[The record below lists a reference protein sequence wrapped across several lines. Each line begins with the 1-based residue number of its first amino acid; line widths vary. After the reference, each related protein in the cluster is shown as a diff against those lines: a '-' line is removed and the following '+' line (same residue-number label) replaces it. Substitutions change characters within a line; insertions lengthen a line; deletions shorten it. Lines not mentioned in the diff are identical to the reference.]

1 MFQVSFGSV
10 FFCYFFFKFFIATFQ
25 KRSTQTTTSPN
36 DQKKN
41 KEENTESIFKKK
53 QIRWSHALLFV
64 FEVSF
69 WSFYFVNFEK
79 FLLPRSKN
87 DRRRRRR
94 PDDQKKKQSKRKHQI
109 NKIKKR
115 NEIHRSH
122 APFRVSGQF
131 WVVFLLIFLN
141 LILWPRS
148 KTIDRE
154 IHRGHA
160 HFS

>member
-41 KEENTESIFKKK
+41 KEENTESIFNKK

-94 PDDQKKKQSKRKHQI
+94 PDDQKKT
-109 NKIKKR
+109 IKKKTP
-115 NEIHRSH
+115 NQFKKKKQLHRSH

-131 WVVFLLIFLN
+131 WVVFC
-141 LILWPRS
+141 
-148 KTIDRE
+148 
-154 IHRGHA
+154 
-160 HFS
+160 

>member
-41 KEENTESIFKKK
+41 KEENTESIFKKNRFVGATPSFSCLRSVFGHF
-53 QIRWSHALLFV
+53 ILLILKN
-64 FEVSF
+64 
-69 WSFYFVNFEK
+69 FYCHVPK
-79 FLLPRSKN
+79 TI
-87 DRRRRRR
+87 
-94 PDDQKKKQSKRKHQI
+94 DDDDADPTTKKKQSKRKHQI